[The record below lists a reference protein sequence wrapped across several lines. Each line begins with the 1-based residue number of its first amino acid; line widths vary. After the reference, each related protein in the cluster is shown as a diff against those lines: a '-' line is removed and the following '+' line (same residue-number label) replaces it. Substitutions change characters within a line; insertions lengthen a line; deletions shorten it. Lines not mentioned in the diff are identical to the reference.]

1 MKKFLFSILFIFPLI
16 SYSIDFKIGI
26 LRNVKLKKVTVSVN
40 DVNFA
45 LKSSNNKI
53 TRKITSKNELL
64 LEFSNGKIALSIDEK
79 FIGKFDTLK
88 LSCLRNLLFLFF
100 SFNDLGINENL
111 LKILFRMIFISSKK
125 INL

>member
-1 MKKFLFSILFIFPLI
+1 MKKFLFSILFILPII

-53 TRKITSKNELL
+53 TRKITSK
-64 LEFSNGKIALSIDEK
+64 K
-79 FIGKFDTLK
+79 
-88 LSCLRNLLFLFF
+88 
-100 SFNDLGINENL
+100 
-111 LKILFRMIFISSKK
+111 
-125 INL
+125 